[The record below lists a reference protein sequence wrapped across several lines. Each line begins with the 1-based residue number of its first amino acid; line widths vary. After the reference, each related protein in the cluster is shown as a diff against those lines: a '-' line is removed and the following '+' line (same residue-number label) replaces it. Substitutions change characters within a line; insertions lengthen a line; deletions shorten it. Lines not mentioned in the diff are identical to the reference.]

1 MHLTKIVS
9 AFGGFYEKKKKKMR
23 QNHCFDGFCWKIYS
37 WESTWQGAD
46 EIKRVW
52 FGMFPLLCFAHKLRL

>member
-1 MHLTKIVS
+1 MRRKRKKCGKIIVLMD
-9 AFGGFYEKKKKKMR
+9 FVGKYIVGKVHGR
-23 QNHCFDGFCWKIYS
+23 
-37 WESTWQGAD
+37 GAD